1 MEHQDAQLISGGLDT
16 LKDIRPSRTNS
27 ESTEPKGPMMLA
39 TGVTAGGMEYFGLEI
54 IDVASWT
61 IITSLRWPSAQHIT
75 KGGWAPFANPTFLWV
90 KLL

>member
-1 MEHQDAQLISGGLDT
+1 
-16 LKDIRPSRTNS
+16 
-27 ESTEPKGPMMLA
+27 MMLA

-61 IITSLRWPSAQHIT
+61 IITSLRWPSAKHIT

-90 KLL
+90 NSYDRVLALGAPDDVHEQMGKHATLVLYTLKRRE